1 MLLPCDAWLLSILG
15 FFYYLLGNLS
25 PVLRSQLKSIQLL
38 AVAKATVIVK
48 YGADAIL
55 DPIMNDI
62 KVLEQVRWISLSLV
76 YLFLIYYCTGW
87 NIG

>member
-1 MLLPCDAWLLSILG
+1 
-15 FFYYLLGNLS
+15 
-25 PVLRSQLKSIQLL
+25 L